1 MKTPRPQTTAQNHP
15 KSPEFTLLGEFED
28 EGVIQQSNNRRT
40 HAHAP
45 AHAEHSLSAGVAQ
58 VDALI
63 RLLQA
68 RKAGSPAAQAAA
80 VNRLRRTLLPLRRDE
95 LRSTLFPDRTH
106 QGSTR

>member
-1 MKTPRPQTTAQNHP
+1 MKTPRPQNTAQNHP
-15 KSPEFTLLGEFED
+15 KSPEFTLLGAFED
-28 EGVIQQSNNRRT
+28 EGVIQQSNNRRI
-40 HAHAP
+40 
-45 AHAEHSLSAGVAQ
+45 EHMSLSAGVAQ

-95 LRSTLFPDRTH
+95 LRSTLLPDRTH

>member
-1 MKTPRPQTTAQNHP
+1 MKAPHPQTTAQNHP
-15 KSPEFTLLGEFED
+15 KSPEFTLLGAFED

-40 HAHAP
+40 HAPAP

-68 RKAGSPAAQAAA
+68 RKAGHPAAQAAA
-80 VNRLRRTLLPLRRDE
+80 VSSAISRLRRTLLPENASMR
-95 LRSTLFPDRTH
+95 
-106 QGSTR
+106 

>member
-1 MKTPRPQTTAQNHP
+1 MTAHPQTTAQNHP
-15 KSPEFTLLGEFED
+15 KSPEFTLLGAFED

-40 HAHAP
+40 HAP

-68 RKAGSPAAQAAA
+68 RKAGSPAEAQAAA
-80 VNRLRRTLLPLRRDE
+80 INRLRRTLLPLRRDE
-95 LRSTLFPDRTH
+95 LCSTLLPDRTH

>member
-1 MKTPRPQTTAQNHP
+1 MSTRPQIAAQNHP

-40 HAHAP
+40 HATAP

-63 RLLQA
+63 RLLEA
-68 RKAGSPAAQAAA
+68 RKAGSPAAAQAAA
-80 VNRLRRTLLPLRRDE
+80 VNSAISRLRRTLLPE
-95 LRSTLFPDRTH
+95 NT
-106 QGSTR
+106 STR

>member
-1 MKTPRPQTTAQNHP
+1 MTARPQTTAQNHP
-15 KSPEFTLLGEFED
+15 KNPEFTLLGEFED

-40 HAHAP
+40 HAP

-63 RLLQA
+63 RLLEA

-80 VNRLRRTLLPLRRDE
+80 ISSAISRLRRTLLPENAIVR
-95 LRSTLFPDRTH
+95 
-106 QGSTR
+106 

>member
-1 MKTPRPQTTAQNHP
+1 MMNT
-15 KSPEFTLLGEFED
+15 EFTLLGAFED
-28 EGVIQQSNNRRT
+28 EWVIQQSNNRRT
-40 HAHAP
+40 PAPAPAP

-80 VNRLRRTLLPLRRDE
+80 ISSAISRLRRTLLPENAIVR
-95 LRSTLFPDRTH
+95 
-106 QGSTR
+106 

>member
-1 MKTPRPQTTAQNHP
+1 MTAHPQITAQNHP
-15 KSPEFTLLGEFED
+15 KSPEFTLLGAFED

-40 HAHAP
+40 HAP

-68 RKAGSPAAQAAA
+68 RKAGRPAAAQAAA
-80 VNRLRRTLLPLRRDE
+80 VSRLRRTLLPLRRDE
-95 LRSTLFPDRTH
+95 LCSTLCPDRTH